1 MLTNKAI
8 VDLSVRRA
16 YHMGPARRGRWQ
28 RPHVAPIEAAV
39 HALSST
45 KTQMPTTSLTH
56 HLVALWFADIAGYS
70 DLTAEDEG
78 SALQQI
84 EILQSLSRDTVGR
97 YQGRVVKFIGDAVLA
112 EFPSTELAV
121 RAAAALSEDYG
132 KKSAGTGRAHNLRV
146 GVHVADVAVGS
157 DGDLYGDGVN
167 AAARVQEAAEPGEVI
182 LSEDVWRQLRGRTE
196 FQFKSLGNRS
206 LKGVGSMGLYLVALK
221 ASPTRY
227 RPPSGGSKTAR
238 PAEEKRG
245 LIRSI
250 AVLPFADL
258 SPQHDQEY
266 LSDGVAEEILNALTK
281 VAGLHVPA
289 RTSCFAFRGT
299 SVDAREIGKRL
310 GVETFL
316 EGSIRKAGDRLRI
329 TVQLVDARNG
339 YHLWSERFDR
349 EIEDIFA
356 IQDEIARSV
365 LDALGLSFIAQEERR
380 FIKPSTAN
388 VEAYEFYL
396 RGRKLFQSWTRQ
408 NTEFAREMFSRAV
421 AIDPGFAAAWA
432 VLANTYVD
440 LYRWGRN
447 SHDLEEGQRT
457 SAHALELDPNLAEGH
472 VAIGHVLAIQR
483 NFKEAAAEF
492 ERAIEL
498 DPTLF
503 DAYYFYARSSFEAGD
518 LDRAVQLF
526 EKARQSRPEDYQ
538 ASALRALALHEL
550 GRADEAREADQQ
562 ALDLINKHLEINP
575 TEARAYSLGAS
586 PLARLGEREHS
597 KQWSE
602 QAIALAP
609 NDPVILYNAACIF
622 AQLGEHDRALDGLER
637 SIQAGVAVSDWIK
650 HDPDFESLRDH
661 PRFQAI
667 VKRITPSHFASS

>member
-1 MLTNKAI
+1 
-8 VDLSVRRA
+8 
-16 YHMGPARRGRWQ
+16 
-28 RPHVAPIEAAV
+28 
-39 HALSST
+39 
-45 KTQMPTTSLTH
+45 MPTTSLTH

-70 DLTAEDEG
+70 DLAAEDEG
-78 SALQQI
+78 SALQLI

-97 YQGRVVKFIGDAVLA
+97 YQGRVVKFMGDAVLA

-121 RAAAALSEDYG
+121 RAATALSEEYG

-167 AAARVQEAAEPGEVI
+167 AAARVQEAAEPGEVV

-196 FQFKSLGNRS
+196 FQFRSLGNRS
-206 LKGVGSMGLYLVALK
+206 LKGVGPMGLYLVALK
-221 ASPTRY
+221 APATTR
-227 RPPSGGSKTAR
+227 RPPSGGSKTAQ
-238 PAEEKRG
+238 PAEEKKGR
-245 LIRSI
+245 IRSI

-365 LDALGLSFIAQEERR
+365 LDALGLSLTAREERR

-447 SHDLEEGQRT
+447 SRDLEEGQRT

-472 VAIGHVLAIQR
+472 VAIGQVLAIQR

-562 ALDLINKHLEINP
+562 ALDLVNKYLEINP
-575 TEARAYSLGAS
+575 NEARAYSLGAS

-609 NDPVILYNAACIF
+609 NDPVILYNAACNL

-637 SIQAGVAVSDWIK
+637 SIEAGVAVSDWIK

-667 VKRITPSHFASS
+667 VKRITPSHFPSS